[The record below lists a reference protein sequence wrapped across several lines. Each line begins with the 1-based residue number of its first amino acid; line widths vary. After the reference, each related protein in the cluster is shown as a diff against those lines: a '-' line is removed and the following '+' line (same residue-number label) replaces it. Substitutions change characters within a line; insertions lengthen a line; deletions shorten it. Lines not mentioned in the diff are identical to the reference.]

1 MFPFRQEKIGRNEL
15 CPCGSGEK
23 YKKCCLLRED
33 PSVSFSP
40 SWQHKRRPGEDKKSP
55 LMMTTTKE
63 PLMPIRLYY
72 DVFDKEGFLQSLNQ
86 LECVW
91 LESEDQF
98 LITYE
103 KEAQRIPLS
112 VPYNQVPEDVYP
124 VLLAVGHFV
133 DEAHLHLD
141 LRSFERG
148 LGMIEFLDQEIDRSL
163 VQITHIASYN
173 KVSTKD
179 DFKDITLLEFDEF
192 FSEDTLTIRD
202 PEEALQRLE
211 AALER
216 EDDQDEKRK
225 MVERYFHETAQQ
237 DLILVEKYPIY
248 YYDEGIESV
257 KITLMLRSIVALEH
271 WRGNTAC
278 KPLDVV
284 QRVFNQT

>member
-1 MFPFRQEKIGRNEL
+1 MFPDRQEKTGRNDF

-23 YKKCCLLRED
+23 YKKCCLPGD
-33 PSVSFSP
+33 DVSASS
-40 SWQHKRRPGEDKKSP
+40 SWQNKRKRGDGKKSP
-55 LMMTTTKE
+55 LMVTTTKE

-72 DVFDKEGFLQSLNQ
+72 DVFDKKRFLQRLSQ
-86 LECVW
+86 LECVR

-103 KEAQRIPLS
+103 KEAQRLPLA
-112 VPYNQVPEDVYP
+112 VPYDQVPEDVYP
-124 VLLAVGHFV
+124 VLLAFGRFV
-133 DEAHLHLD
+133 DETHIQLD

-163 VQITHIASYN
+163 AQITHIASYN
-173 KVSTKD
+173 KVSTKA
-179 DFKDITLLEFDEF
+179 DFKDITLLEFDKF

-211 AALER
+211 AALEK
-216 EDDQDEKRK
+216 EDDQDEKQK
-225 MVERYFHETAQQ
+225 IVEHHFHDMAQH
-237 DLILVEKYPIY
+237 DLPLIEKYPIY

-257 KITLMLRSIVALEH
+257 RTTLMLRAIVALEH